1 MPRHMGNAVEM
12 QPLAVLLAGV
22 VVIASVG
29 RPLTL
34 DGGGSVGETRVNR
47 CTLAGGVDCG
57 LGSSCARG
65 GGRKNEKAKGIN

>member
-22 VVIASVG
+22 VVMASVG

-34 DGGGSVGETRVNR
+34 DGGGRVGETRVNR
-47 CTLAGGVDCG
+47 CKLAGGVDWG
-57 LGSSCARG
+57 LGSSWTW
-65 GGRKNEKAKGIN
+65 NENVKE